1 MDDREFI
8 TCFEAGTIPRP
19 AWDHQAHIRVAW
31 IYLSGHG
38 FEGALGKIRE
48 GIQKLN
54 AVHLTPESLERGYHE
69 TVTRAWL
76 TLVDATMRHHGACA
90 TSVDFCE
97 RHPHLLVP
105 TLLRLFY
112 TRGRIVSEAAKRG
125 FVSPDLASL
134 PA

>member
-8 TCFEAGTIPRP
+8 TSFEAGTIPRP
-19 AWDHQAHIRVAW
+19 GWDHRSHIRVAW
-31 IYLSGHG
+31 IYLSAHG
-38 FEGALGKIRE
+38 FEEALGKVRE

-54 AVHLTPESLERGYHE
+54 AVHRTPESLERGYHE

-76 TLVDATMRHHGACA
+76 TLVDATMRHHGAGA
-90 TSVDFCE
+90 SSSEFCD
-97 RHPHLLVP
+97 RHPHLLAP

-112 TRGRIVSEAAKRG
+112 TRERIVSEEAKRG
-125 FVSPDLASL
+125 FVPPDLASF